1 MAHFKSAESYG
12 LFSREVRMERRYA
25 RTAEAEEFLRS
36 VAITCRSRIKEI
48 PQGFILWRAQLGS
61 DWDTLED
68 TRLLVAVPHPPNRM
82 KPLRHC
88 AIEGRANPKGIPCLY
103 LSTTAKAAMSEV
115 RPWVGSEIS
124 VGRFTTTRPLTV
136 VDCSVLHGQYFKL
149 RFDRPIGKG
158 MPDEKI
164 DDVVWAEID
173 RAFSEPVTK
182 NDDTDAY
189 APTQTLA
196 ELFRHEGYDGIT

>member
-12 LFSREVRMERRYA
+12 LFSREVRMERRYV

-36 VAITCRSRIKEI
+36 VATTCRSRIKEI

-103 LSTTAKAAMSEV
+103 LSTTAEGGD
-115 RPWVGSEIS
+115 VGSAALGGVRNIS
-124 VGRFTTTRPLTV
+124 RSIYYHASSNRGGL
-136 VDCSVLHGQYFKL
+136 L
-149 RFDRPIGKG
+149 RAARLIF
-158 MPDEKI
+158 
-164 DDVVWAEID
+164 
-173 RAFSEPVTK
+173 
-182 NDDTDAY
+182 
-189 APTQTLA
+189 QT
-196 ELFRHEGYDGIT
+196 EV